1 MKLRTE
7 RLKEMIREA
16 TAELILH
23 GISDPRLGFVT
34 VTKVDLTNDLAYCKI
49 HVSVLGDEG
58 VKSRTMAA
66 LRDARGLIQV
76 HIAKRMKTRT
86 TPHVT
91 VELDESVEKQFAI
104 MEKIREARASD
115 TDAGKSTLED
125 PDERGGTK
133 SRNSDDVENED
144 ED

>member
-7 RLKEMIREA
+7 RLKEMIREE

-23 GISDPRLGFVT
+23 GISDPRLGFCT
-34 VTKVDLTNDLAYCKI
+34 VTKVDLTNDLAYCTI

-66 LRDARGLIQV
+66 LQDARGLIQV
-76 HIAKRMKTRT
+76 HVAKRMKTRT

-115 TDAGKSTLED
+115 SDGGKSEAATED
-125 PDERGGTK
+125 QIPEDEADEEVK
-133 SRNSDDVENED
+133 SRK
-144 ED
+144 